1 GGTGKFKGKRHPTLG
16 NRVVVGAGAK
26 VLGAICV
33 GDDVKIGANAVV
45 LSDLP
50 TGSTAVGT
58 KAKTITK
65 DR

>member
-1 GGTGKFKGKRHPTLG
+1 MRH
-16 NRVVVGAGAK
+16 VVGAGAK

-50 TGSTAVGT
+50 TGSTAVGS

-65 DR
+65 DH